1 MEKSPMIEMAKH
13 IKPTPLSRLMEEIR
27 EELETK
33 FNNKTIEV
41 KEMRYE
47 LEFNRLL
54 AYKIT
59 IRIIKKL
66 INIIYKFD

>member
-1 MEKSPMIEMAKH
+1 MIEMAKH